1 MNICITPN
9 SIKLFGAYINKQL
22 DNQVTIDKSAEN
34 LLSDLFGDS
43 VNIFKG
49 NGLTEERNKEL
60 ILQHFSIV
68 PQLVLKHIASNPKLA
83 KAASFE
89 KIQSLAQN
97 VIDATEDS
105 SSKAFQEVITDMGKL
120 LGNKS
125 IIVDNTNPTD
135 RFVGVSSELFK
146 TSNQEAIDTDEISFT
161 ENKKDPAKVFEFAV
175 SRAILR
181 SSNNLSYRLKLT
193 TLGEMLSDP
202 SFVNTTGSTESSL
215 PVLVL
220 IDSNDAVV
228 KFDEN
233 GSQNSKGKIPGYT
246 VKLNRTSLKFQENRL
261 ADVFMKGNSTIN
273 RGEAISKAKQ
283 QVQDF
288 VDYVDRSIE
297 KNKKGTPVYFNIDL
311 VNSSIGMISFNRNV
325 ITPLSQ
331 ITNLNEQGS
340 VIMQKQGLPYYPVI
354 AIKNTN
360 SVERV
365 WEKPL
370 STLTDDEFEMLHY
383 LLTEPKINMTGF
395 TEASANKP
403 AVRKNLI
410 HFFIDSHYSGPFEVT
425 YVKNAAGVKTRMIRF
440 LNDAPIVADTLTIN
454 QLKEF
459 ANKRWAKPVSAVEVK
474 AQSSPP
480 LKSINE
486 VTHLGQYYYG
496 EDGKVYESVGLRR
509 SFANS
514 NVPIDTLIYH
524 VPVKLVNNVIQL
536 TDKISI
542 REHVINVGETMLVP
556 TADNEL
562 VGMGSYMAF
571 TPGYEKATEDIVAP
585 TNLLKFRSI
594 GSRNLATVSTAQQ
607 DAKTLEWFKKVGLK
621 SILGLEFSD
630 EVSEAG
636 PNFVASFIG
645 NLITLYKGSSTSDIY
660 HESFHAFFDGI
671 LSPSEKK
678 AIYDTIKKTPGYFTT
693 TVNGVSK
700 LVAHSDA
707 TNIEIEEYLAEG
719 FREYALSDGK
729 KSNFSDNKIIAFFQ
743 KLSNLLKSI
752 FGNMT
757 YAEAKALNKTQ
768 GIIDAT
774 FNDLFRGNFNAD
786 MFVVTENEAKW
797 NSFEVVTSTNDTF
810 SLEEMDLLMGSMQ
823 SLLSD
828 FIVNGINLAQNKEQQ
843 IISITLLSTMA
854 TNNVDSKEYTDAAA
868 AYEELEKGGTVR
880 SGNGF
885 FLLNSNPLLLGHAVD
900 YIKGTFTQQLKNI
913 NAQIEISNAIEKK
926 NQTQRSQSA
935 ALTYRKAL
943 LEKTIK
949 DDNFGTVDDIEKYK
963 NETVNTTLLSVFL
976 KDYSGLAV
984 KQLFVDD
991 FYEKDIEDPDKYVP
1005 EWNRTGQDQ
1014 LLDELIDKQTEQVLG
1029 FIHEYSNQGKGNPV
1043 LNALGVKKILP
1054 LKNVLAKVSRVLKN
1068 SPNAMDM
1075 CQKLKALGRVDKEI
1089 EQVFRRLGDITNT
1102 LLTSNLSPAEHKQ
1115 WTAFEQLMNK
1125 PEVLLREFILER
1137 TVDDKDPN
1145 KLSVKLVSKSGKSS
1159 SMSLQVG
1166 RSWDANF
1173 KYKLTTSIYQE
1184 IVNKIPVF
1192 NLEDFYN
1199 DYNELDKEG
1208 LVKKYYP
1215 KIQGPPQ
1222 HTDKDGKI
1230 SNPDFIESK
1239 FDSRKGTSKY
1249 DTRAVPEALANPFE
1263 FLAQLGIDMTVDD
1276 DIRKAL
1282 FGPNSELKTDGRA
1295 LEYINNSIKNRLSKV
1310 IWNPNGGVNQD
1321 GAYELD
1327 PNAKYITNL
1336 DNIFTKFKYRDE
1348 TGQFVDQVDLFG
1360 YKDQLREIQYA
1371 YSNEYTRMSAFTADN
1386 KLKSERSFNST
1397 LLVQVVAINSANSIE
1412 ELIAINGMEH
1422 FDPTKNF
1429 QLAAS
1434 KWFTD
1439 MFQLDPA
1446 TFKGKNNGKR
1456 DWSIS
1461 INVDNL
1467 SGSKIIE
1474 KYSGIEEDEED
1485 EALDKFISY
1494 ELDKGISAIS
1504 SDEKT
1509 KMVSDFYLTMEGK
1522 PEIPR
1527 SGDKSTALT
1536 VYATTKKKGDARK
1549 GFNLP
1554 VNKTEISQVFTD
1566 NYNGTILFDEF
1577 KNHIASEI
1585 IRIQR
1590 VQKIKELILSGELSQ
1605 DDIAIDVK
1613 QLNRGDQWFMFDKIL
1628 TKGLKDELLKT
1639 KMDGMFSDKG
1649 FAIDSLSADIK
1660 KDIEAQ
1666 LKDYFIN
1673 ESNLLLE
1680 EKGEDVV
1687 LSTNLLDFYQKGY
1700 EEDTV
1705 DDSKLKMFRAFTI
1718 NNFLHNANYGAL
1730 FLGDISIY
1738 DVEGFAFHKRI
1749 SGLISTGKIFRH
1761 DDVFLQYLNSENY
1774 NAFGFSK
1781 QHNSKKGI
1789 VLDYSYNGALN
1800 TAILK
1805 ESKSNSV
1812 YAEHFREML
1821 DLDTSKY
1828 SNEGGAD
1835 EEGAIDEADASG
1847 FVSFDAYKLLNESI
1861 NEWSNAQEALYQKML
1876 KGEKLTLADMTT
1888 TFPIRKFQYYGNVKN
1903 AKTDKLLESLGLSLT
1918 NMAFHKYALVPLI
1931 PALIKDKPLQALHE
1945 KMMEQG
1951 VHYVTMQTG
1960 SKLSSLTKV
1969 KVENGKIIAAP
1980 DDFYN
1985 TNKRGETNTNED
1997 FEFTSNQIH
2006 VKSLKS
2012 QIFVS
2017 EGYKG
2022 YATLPTQLRKI
2033 VLVGLMNGG
2042 VPTDFVHKGTGP
2054 IKQAWDALS
2063 AKAKLKSSKKWQWL
2077 KEYDDTMDTMLEV
2090 LTDELLEDIE
2100 LKVTTVN
2107 GKKQYVGDSRKLV
2120 QYLQEKLKSKDLLPE
2135 EIAFIAKP
2143 DGTLIN
2149 DLSLSLVSEKIEELL
2164 ISLADQ
2170 KLRRLTVN
2178 GEALVQVTSS
2188 MHESNIKKPTIQD
2201 IEKYGNND
2209 LSFYFLED
2217 EKGNVLRDKNGKGIV
2232 KEMEVK
2238 ISLQGNYKKL
2248 LYTKHP
2254 DNSIIA
2260 VYSANK
2266 DGVSELDYDLS
2277 LKRLNEAI
2285 KNEAWKADNK
2295 NLISTPGVRI
2305 PTQGPN
2311 VLVAATVAEFL
2322 PEYAGPILILPA
2334 DFIAQTG
2341 ADFDYDK
2348 LFMLFK
2354 NLLLVNNKIEQVK
2367 FIKNVN
2373 ESYKELGD
2381 QVAEIN
2387 VKQKVAREDVK
2398 AAWKP
2403 YLDYLT
2409 EKQIVNSEVNDM
2421 LGTIK
2426 NLRNDIDKQYANK
2439 QQVWAN
2445 KKYNESQK
2453 IVFYQEIDDEIDFLK
2468 QAVKELDSIVQSDL
2482 SKFFD
2487 TTIKNKEDRANAV
2500 NELYEE
2506 YMSEINA
2513 KQSIL
2518 DNLNDEELAVKRL
2531 IAGKGVKGLQNKLY
2545 DLFSERILMPDNLK
2559 MLVTANDTESVE
2571 NKAKLSARKI
2581 NKAFN
2586 KFGNKGNST
2595 TGSTSITRT
2604 APFEYR
2610 YNLQVHQ
2617 ENSVA
2622 VDALGIAAISTTFY
2636 ALFTT
2641 FGATLQ
2647 DTSDADQKTFENAL
2661 AVLTDPTKE
2670 NTIAYENAVKVLTVF
2685 NNKKLN
2691 FNTKDGSLGYNLNS
2705 QANALTL
2712 GLIKNVDGKDI
2723 ANVLSQLVNGY
2734 VDVAKDAWIFDM
2746 QGTKEN
2752 TPTLLMLVMAGVGTD
2767 SIIDFVNNPL
2777 VLEYN
2782 QYKKES
2788 SGVFSLITPDHA
2800 TTAQT
2805 AIPKSNDSS
2814 AAIEKIAV
2822 KYKALFD
2829 PRNAENTAK
2838 SRSFNYNLIAN
2849 AAPAFT
2855 PELLDSRV
2863 GKEPTF
2869 RDIEILSH
2877 YLQVEQMAN
2886 ELNEFT
2892 QLTKFD
2898 TTKIQSIS
2906 DAQNRI
2912 ENTEVFKLKKLEDK
2926 IIPNSWFDAIKDSV
2940 LGKFNKDE
2948 VLVDLFSQ
2956 YFKIKNNKALVINS
2970 LDIRPPKGVDRAKVL
2985 ADFKNDFMWFLY
2997 QNAVYGVNSYTTSP
3011 TKFVDDKIAIPGKTM
3026 TLVEDASLPVAYEIN
3041 EETGVV
3047 KYSPK
3052 AVLMTMNMQEFHYSA
3067 SFFDHALPKEK
3078 IKFILEYIN
3087 LKNVSSE
3094 LTDAQFKD
3102 KYYLF
3107 DNAGKSF
3114 LNKTGGRN
3122 IILQRA
3128 ALYHTNN
3135 PKAMFDLSA
3144 GIGFILRNMMA
3155 KNPELSNY
3163 AFFRDLGFD
3172 FNENLKKQNIYFP
3185 QIKDPQIARVYRA
3198 NINELKNH
3206 PQREIAEF
3214 FGKFT
3219 HIAIMQT
3226 GLTTGSKYAI
3236 TKLGVQEQLGNVIEA
3251 EIGLKYINDVFA
3263 ELDKSYANRETRK
3276 EADSQIIE
3284 QFKKLYKASIAGN
3297 GMRIKVRGYNYEV
3310 NKLNF
3315 SKVKELKETSFSY
3328 NPISIVPVDKTL
3340 TAGEVLLDVN
3350 YFYDDKTQ
3358 TPLQIAEQIKDM
3370 PWSIRNEKIIAPK
3383 GKNKKE
3389 LDVALLLMG
3398 IDNSGELPVLRYKS
3412 KNVKEGFLS
3421 ISNSAIQKSIHV
3433 VKDEAMAN
3441 ASTKAIGAIT
3451 TPLNPKYKSSSKAYL
3466 ETLEADY
3473 PGTVAKVRST
3483 KAQFTN
3489 KDKVWIFG
3497 SMSTANAYLGGS
3509 KDVFEKSIKDTFDKH
3524 HKPLIDKA
3532 IEAGVTSFFVGT
3544 ANGIDAMA
3552 IEYLKQK
3559 DFTPVLRYASVGTY
3573 YELVPTSKLSETKGQ
3588 GYTPSDSN
3596 VPAWDIAET
3605 QAILNELYGK
3615 DKKSGMPE
3623 WFSKKSDS
3631 EKEQGQ
3637 QVVEDNIIA
3646 AIKKLDGVN
3655 KNQVT
3660 GFAAQFKHMLNNIG
3674 TGRIVVG
3681 NSIFSSFVEQ
3691 SLMKFR
3697 TSIIASNA
3705 KLNQPVTQ
3713 SSTSVKPGIEELFDS
3728 NPELANQ
3735 VYEALGF
3742 NPQQKQQALQQ
3753 YTQYLESL
3761 NKPNTNPVLQSNQQE
3776 QVKKFAE
3783 LQERLNNKEFL
3794 EGAKGAYESTP
3805 TLQQY
3810 GTQEDYNDYIA
3821 RVSLGIIK
3829 NPSSGGYNYTSKVK
3843 DIVYRG
3849 SAQKE
3854 DRRRFAY
3861 FTKNI
3866 GEASMF
3872 ATAFIPK
3879 SGMMTERNPIAAINK
3894 EANTY
3899 IDNKYGKGIYEIL
3912 SLPDDWQGLIYESLD
3927 ITLMDLDYNLTEKG
3941 LKVFDELKEKNNK
3954 KEQLLKTIDKKD
3966 AELMFSI
3973 KEVEEK
3979 YNYVKIESDNDL
3991 TKPFDGKGYQE
4002 NIGAYTKARNYIDQV
4017 LGIYNI
4023 RKNIGKLERVLL
4035 NIINPYIDEIVKE
4048 DLLND
4053 SESYKNGHDGA
4064 ILANGYHFL
4073 VNKSNNQIH
4082 YLGDEQDVEG
4092 FKNFAAQPVTSVVEN
4107 NEQYNEAVI
4116 DYLREVEVT
4125 VLKVGD
4131 TIELTYKTSDSEGEA
4146 TITGIQKLSNGQFRI
4161 KISPS
4166 KGKEY
4171 TYTVD
4176 NFGDG
4181 EKIEIEQFNVT
4192 VFEKNAG
4199 ELEMAK
4205 SKLNSLAPI
4214 KEPVKQGYLST
4225 PILSLVKEKYQISKS
4240 IPIDSNQVH
4249 SKENSQRGPI
4259 EVREGYKVTFTEH
4272 PTAIFYLTPDYG
4284 IIDDEEVVSGWKIE
4298 NVNSGI
4304 QANHGSNISETF
4316 KTFVERF
4323 KQLQN
4328 VSLKNDQVVEIIT
4341 VTGMDINKLT
4351 PDKNTEIKYTYFTLP
4366 FSKAEKANIL
4376 INFVDKYM
4384 KGKSTKD
4391 AQKHIEEALAKAD
4404 QQKQEEIIE
4413 LLKECYI

>member
-22 DNQVTIDKSAEN
+22 ETQVTIDKSAEN

-49 NGLTEERNKEL
+49 NGLSEERNKEL

-68 PQLVLKHIASNPKLA
+68 PQLVLKHIAGNPKLA

-89 KIQSLAQN
+89 KIQSLAQS
-97 VIDATEDS
+97 VVDATEDS

-125 IIVDNTNPTD
+125 IIVDNVNPTD

-146 TSNQEAIDTDEISFT
+146 TSNQEAIDNAEISFT
-161 ENKKDPAKVFEFAV
+161 ENKTDPAKVFEFAV
-175 SRAILR
+175 SRTVLR

-215 PVLVL
+215 PILVLV
-220 IDSNDAVV
+220 DSLGAIV

-246 VKLNRTSLKFQENRL
+246 VKLDRNSLKYQENRL
-261 ADVFMKGNSTIN
+261 ADIFMQGSSTISK
-273 RGEAISKAKQ
+273 GEALSKAKQ

-311 VNSSIGMISFNRNV
+311 VNSSIGMISYNRNV
-325 ITPLSQ
+325 VTPLSQ

-340 VIMQKQGLPYYPVI
+340 VIMQKHGLPYYPVI

-360 SVERV
+360 KTDRV

-383 LLTEPKINMTGF
+383 LLTAPKINMTGYA
-395 TEASANKP
+395 EESSNKSG
-403 AVRKNLI
+403 RREKLI
-410 HFFIDSHYSGPFEVT
+410 HFFIDSHSSAPFQIT
-425 YVKNAAGVKTRMIRF
+425 YVKNSAGVKTRMIRF

-459 ANKRWAKPVSAVEVK
+459 ANKRWAKPVTEAQVK
-474 AQSSPP
+474 AESSPP

-496 EDGKVYESVGLRR
+496 EDGKVYESAGVRR
-509 SFANS
+509 SFTNRD
-514 NVPIDTLIYH
+514 VPLSESIGR
-524 VPVKLVNNVIQL
+524 VPVKLVDNVIQL
-536 TDKISI
+536 GEQISI
-542 REHVINVGETMLVP
+542 LEHVINVGETMLVP

-562 VGMGSYMAF
+562 VGRGSYMAF

-621 SILGLEFSD
+621 SVLDIKFSD
-630 EVSEAG
+630 DVSEAG

-671 LSPSEKK
+671 LSASEKK

-797 NSFEVVTSTNDTF
+797 NSFEVVTSTKDTF

-828 FIVNGINLAQNKEQQ
+828 FIVNGINLAQNKDQQ
-843 IISITLLSTMA
+843 EKSITFLSTMA
-854 TNNVDSKEYTDAAA
+854 TNNVDSKEYIDAAA

-885 FLLNSNPLLLGHAVD
+885 FLLNSNPTLLGYAVD

-913 NAQIEISNAIEKK
+913 NAQIAISNAIEIK
-926 NQTQRSQSA
+926 NQTQKSQST

-949 DDNFGTVDDIEKYK
+949 DDNFGTVADIEKYK

-984 KQLFVDD
+984 EQLYVDD
-991 FYEKDIEDPDKYVP
+991 FYEQDAAEEGKYVP
-1005 EWNRTGQDQ
+1005 EWDRSGQDQ

-1043 LNALGVKKILP
+1043 LNPLGVKKILP
-1054 LKNVLAKVSRVLKN
+1054 LKNVLSKVARVLKN

-1089 EQVFRRLGDITNT
+1089 DQVFRRLGDITNT

-1137 TVDDKDPN
+1137 TVDN
-1145 KLSVKLVSKSGKSS
+1145 KNPDNLSVQLISKSGQSS
-1159 SMSLQVG
+1159 TMSQQVS

-1173 KYKLTTSIYQE
+1173 KYKLTGSIYQKN
-1184 IVNKIPVF
+1184 INGRPVF
-1192 NLEDFYN
+1192 NLEDYYN
-1199 DYNELDKEG
+1199 DYNEVQKDKDG
-1208 LVKKYYP
+1208 NVISTIKYYG

-1230 SNPDFIESK
+1230 SNPDFIKSK
-1239 FDSRKGTSKY
+1239 NDPRKGTSIY
-1249 DTRAVPEALANPFE
+1249 SNRATVEALANPFE
-1263 FLAQLGIDMTVDD
+1263 FLAQLGIDLTVDD
-1276 DIRKAL
+1276 DIRKSL
-1282 FGPNSELKTDGRA
+1282 FGPNAELKTDGKA

-1310 IWNPNGGVNQD
+1310 IWNPMGGVNQD
-1321 GAYELD
+1321 GAFELD
-1327 PNAKYITNL
+1327 PDAKYITNL
-1336 DNIFTKFKYRDE
+1336 DDIFKKFKYRDE
-1348 TGQFVDQVDLFG
+1348 NGQFVDQESLFG
-1360 YKDQLREIQYA
+1360 YKGQLREIEYA
-1371 YSNEYTRMSAFTADN
+1371 YSDQYSRMSAFTADN

-1412 ELIAINGMEH
+1412 DLIAINGMEH
-1422 FDPTKNF
+1422 FDPAVNF

-1474 KYSGIEEDEED
+1474 KYSGKEEDEED
-1485 EALDKFISY
+1485 EELDKFISY
-1494 ELDKGISAIS
+1494 ELDKGISSIG

-1509 KMVSDFYLTMEGK
+1509 KMVSDFYLTLEGK

-1527 SGDKSTALT
+1527 SGDKSTAVT
-1536 VYATTKKKGDARK
+1536 VYATTKKRGEARK

-1566 NYNGTILFDEF
+1566 NYKGTILFDEF

-1628 TKGLKDELLKT
+1628 TPALKKSLLNT

-1649 FAIDSLSADIK
+1649 FAIDSLFAETK

-1687 LSTNLLDFYQKGY
+1687 ISDNLLEFYKDGFK
-1700 EEDTV
+1700 EDTV

-1730 FLGDISIY
+1730 FLGDTSIY

-1774 NAFGFSK
+1774 NSFGFAK

-1812 YAEHFREML
+1812 YADHFKEML
-1821 DLDTSKY
+1821 DLDTKKY
-1828 SNEGGAD
+1828 SEG
-1835 EEGAIDEADASG
+1835 EGAIEEADASG
-1847 FVSFDAYKLLNESI
+1847 FLSFDAYKLLNESI

-1876 KGEKLTLADMTT
+1876 TGEKLNLADMNT

-1903 AKTDKLLESLGLSLT
+1903 SKTDAILESLGLSLT

-1980 DDFYN
+1980 DNFYDAS
-1985 TNKRGETNTNED
+1985 KRGETNANAD

-2006 VKSLKS
+2006 VKALKS
-2012 QIFVS
+2012 QVFVA

-2022 YATLPTQLRKI
+2022 YITLPTQLRKI
-2033 VLVGLMNGG
+2033 ILVGLMNGG
-2042 VPTDFVHKGTGP
+2042 VPTDFVHTGTGP

-2063 AKAKLKSSKKWQWL
+2063 AKDKLKSSKKWQWL

-2090 LTDELLEDIE
+2090 LLDELLEDIE

-2107 GKKQYVGDSRKLV
+2107 GKKQYVGDSKKLV

-2164 ISLADQ
+2164 ISLADK

-2178 GEALVQVTSS
+2178 GEALAQVTSS
-2188 MHESNIKKPTIQD
+2188 MHESVFQKPTTQD
-2201 IEKYGNND
+2201 IEKYGNNG
-2209 LSFYFLED
+2209 LSFYYLED
-2217 EKGNVLRDKNGKGIV
+2217 ENGNVLKDINGKGIV

-2254 DNSIIA
+2254 DKSTIA

-2285 KNEAWKADNK
+2285 KNEAWKAENK
-2295 NLISTPGVRI
+2295 NLISIPGVRI

-2311 VLVAATVAEFL
+2311 ALVAATVAEFL

-2341 ADFDYDK
+2341 SDFDYDK
-2348 LFMLFK
+2348 LFMIFK

-2373 ESYKELGD
+2373 ASYKELGD

-2387 VKQKVAREDVK
+2387 IKQKIAREDVK

-2403 YLDYLT
+2403 YTDYLT

-2426 NLRNDIDKQYANK
+2426 DLRNDIDKQYAYK
-2439 QQVWAN
+2439 QEVWAN
-2445 KKYNESQK
+2445 KNYNESQK

-2468 QAVKELDSIVQSDL
+2468 QAVKELDSIVQKDL

-2487 TTIKNKEDRANAV
+2487 TTIENKEDRANAV
-2500 NELYEE
+2500 NKLYEE
-2506 YMSEINA
+2506 YMSDINA
-2513 KQSIL
+2513 KQSVL
-2518 DNLNDEELAVKRL
+2518 DNLNDEELTVKRL
-2531 IAGKGVKGLQNKLY
+2531 IAGKGVKGLQNKLS

-2559 MLVTANDTESVE
+2559 MLVTANSTESVE
-2571 NKAKLSARKI
+2571 NKAKSSARKI

-2595 TGSTSITRT
+2595 TSSTSITRT

-2647 DTSDADQKTFENAL
+2647 NTSNADQKTFTDAL
-2661 AVLTDPTKE
+2661 AVLSDPTKE

-2691 FNTKDGSLGYNLNS
+2691 FNTKDGSLGYNLNNED
-2705 QANALTL
+2705 NALTL
-2712 GLIKNVDGKDI
+2712 GVIKNADGKDI
-2723 ANVLSQLVNGY
+2723 ADVLSQLVNGY

-2782 QYKKES
+2782 KYKKES
-2788 SGVFSLITPDHA
+2788 SGVFSLLTADHV
-2800 TTAQT
+2800 TTAET

-2829 PRNAENTAK
+2829 PRNVENTAK

-2855 PELLDSRV
+2855 PALLDSRV

-2906 DAQNRI
+2906 ESQNRI

-2926 IIPNSWFDAIKDSV
+2926 IIPNSWFDEVKNSV

-2948 VLVDLFSQ
+2948 VIVDLFSQ

-3026 TLVEDASLPVAYEIN
+3026 TLVEDATLPVAYEIN

-3052 AVLMTMNMQEFHYSA
+3052 AVLLTMNMQEFHYSA

-3114 LNKTGGRN
+3114 LDKGSVTGRN

-3135 PKAMFDLSA
+3135 PKAMFDLST
-3144 GIGFILRNMMA
+3144 GVGFILRNMMA

-3172 FNENLKKQNIYFP
+3172 INENVKKQNIYFP

-3206 PQREIAEF
+3206 DQREIAEF

-3226 GLTTGSKYAI
+3226 GMTTGSKYAI

-3297 GMRIKVRGYNYEV
+3297 GMRMKIRGHNYVV

-3328 NPISIVPVDKTL
+3328 NPISIVPVDKVL
-3340 TAGEVLLDVN
+3340 TPGEVLLDVN
-3350 YFYDDKTQ
+3350 YFYDDPTQ
-3358 TPLQIAEQIKDM
+3358 GPLQIAEQIKDM

-3383 GKNKKE
+3383 GKNQKE
-3389 LDVALLLMG
+3389 LDAALLLMG

-3421 ISNSAIQKSIHV
+3421 ISNSAVQKAIHV

-3466 ETLEADY
+3466 ETLEKEY

-3497 SMSTANAYLGGS
+3497 SMSTTNAYLGGS
-3509 KDVFEKSIKDTFDKH
+3509 KEVFEKSIKDTFDKH

-3532 IEAGVTSFFVGT
+3532 IDAGVTSFFVGT
-3544 ANGIDAMA
+3544 ANGIDTMA

-3573 YELVPTSKLSETKGQ
+3573 YELVPTSKLSETEGQ

-3596 VPAWDIAET
+3596 VPAWDISET
-3605 QAILNELYGK
+3605 QAILNELYGT
-3615 DKKSGMPE
+3615 DAKSGMPG
-3623 WFSKKSDS
+3623 WFTRIE
-3631 EKEQGQ
+3631 EKEKAQ
-3637 QVVEDNIIA
+3637 QEVEDKIID
-3646 AIKKLDGVN
+3646 AIKKLDGIN

-3660 GFAAQFKHMLNNIG
+3660 GFAAQLKHMLNNIG

-3681 NSIFSSFVEQ
+3681 NSIFASFVEQ

-3705 KLNQPVTQ
+3705 KLNQSVT
-3713 SSTSVKPGIEELFDS
+3713 SPSTSVGTKWYDEFWGYVNKGYYQQFIRDLEKTKSASEIE
-3728 NPELANQ
+3728 
-3735 VYEALGF
+3735 
-3742 NPQQKQQALQQ
+3742 
-3753 YTQYLESL
+3753 T
-3761 NKPNTNPVLQSNQQE
+3761 
-3776 QVKKFAE
+3776 
-3783 LQERLNNKEFL
+3783 
-3794 EGAKGAYESTP
+3794 
-3805 TLQQY
+3805 
-3810 GTQEDYNDYIA
+3810 
-3821 RVSLGIIK
+3821 
-3829 NPSSGGYNYTSKVK
+3829 
-3843 DIVYRG
+3843 
-3849 SAQKE
+3849 
-3854 DRRRFAY
+3854 
-3861 FTKNI
+3861 
-3866 GEASMF
+3866 
-3872 ATAFIPK
+3872 
-3879 SGMMTERNPIAAINK
+3879 INK
-3894 EANTY
+3894 EIRNVY
-3899 IDNKYGKGIYEIL
+3899 IQKLKADYPQLGAITLGADNSTLTVENNDVLKQLEPTISRLMVGNHGIYIEFTEPINKGKFVKKRKQYNEYNRDGIKL
-3912 SLPDDWQGLIYESLD
+3912 YEQFD
-3927 ITLMDLDYNLTEKG
+3927 TVNYADY
-3941 LKVFDELKEKNNK
+3941 
-3954 KEQLLKTIDKKD
+3954 
-3966 AELMFSI
+3966 
-3973 KEVEEK
+3973 
-3979 YNYVKIESDNDL
+3979 KI
-3991 TKPFDGKGYQE
+3991 GKWYADVNE
-4002 NIGAYTKARNYIDQV
+4002 
-4017 LGIYNI
+4017 YNI
-4023 RKNIGKLERVLL
+4023 
-4035 NIINPYIDEIVKE
+4035 PTT
-4048 DLLND
+4048 
-4053 SESYKNGHDGA
+4053 
-4064 ILANGYHFL
+4064 
-4073 VNKSNNQIH
+4073 
-4082 YLGDEQDVEG
+4082 
-4092 FKNFAAQPVTSVVEN
+4092 QPVTSVEKTN
-4107 NEQYNEAVI
+4107 KIIIRSELKANPTTL
-4116 DYLREVEVT
+4116 YL
-4125 VLKVGD
+4125 
-4131 TIELTYKTSDSEGEA
+4131 
-4146 TITGIQKLSNGQFRI
+4146 
-4161 KISPS
+4161 
-4166 KGKEY
+4166 
-4171 TYTVD
+4171 
-4176 NFGDG
+4176 FGDNDIRKGLGGQAKEMRG
-4181 EKIEIEQFNVT
+4181 ES
-4192 VFEKNAG
+4192 NAIG
-4199 ELEMAK
+4199 ISTKKLPASNEEAYK
-4205 SKLNSLAPI
+4205 SDDDL
-4214 KEPVKQGYLST
+4214 Q
-4225 PILSLVKEKYQISKS
+4225 
-4240 IPIDSNQVH
+4240 
-4249 SKENSQRGPI
+4249 ENKR
-4259 EVREGYKVTFTEH
+4259 
-4272 PTAIFYLTPDYG
+4272 
-4284 IIDDEEVVSGWKIE
+4284 
-4298 NVNSGI
+4298 
-4304 QANHGSNISETF
+4304 
-4316 KTFVERF
+4316 
-4323 KQLQN
+4323 
-4328 VSLKNDQVVEIIT
+4328 IIT
-4341 VTGMDINKLT
+4341 DDINKAIAEWNTGKYNKLIIPQMGVGLAELPTRAPLT
-4351 PDKNTEIKYTYFTLP
+4351 FKFLQQELKRLEDQITSSSIIVGQYTYDTLP
-4366 FSKAEKANIL
+4366 FTVDQKTNIL
-4376 INFVDKYM
+4376 TNFVDKYM
-4384 KGKSTKD
+4384 KGKSTEE
-4391 AQKHIEEALAKAD
+4391 AQKHIEQALAKAD

-4413 LLKECYI
+4413 LLKECYK